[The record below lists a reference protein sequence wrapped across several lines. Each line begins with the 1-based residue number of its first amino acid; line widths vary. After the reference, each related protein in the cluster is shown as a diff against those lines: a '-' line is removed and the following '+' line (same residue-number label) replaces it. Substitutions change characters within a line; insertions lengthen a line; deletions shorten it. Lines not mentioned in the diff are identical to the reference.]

1 MKYNYKIYAR
11 ALVFAL
17 EEAQNLAQKEKVI
30 KNFLFLVQKNKDT
43 RQIKKIIDFASRI
56 IYKKEGRQRIIL
68 ETARP
73 QNNLKNL
80 FQKFFNEKD
89 IIEEKINPN
98 ILAGLRIVFDDEK
111 ELDFSF
117 KKRLELL
124 N

>member
-1 MKYNYKIYAR
+1 MKYNYKIYAK
-11 ALVFAL
+11 ALVSAL
-17 EEAQNLAQKEKVI
+17 DEALDSVQKEKII
-30 KNFLFLVQKNKDT
+30 KNFLFLIQKNNDV
-43 RQIKKIIDFASRI
+43 RQLKKIINYASKI
-56 IYKKEGRQRIIL
+56 IYKKEGRQKIIL

-98 ILAGLRIVFDDEK
+98 ILAGLRIVINNEK

>member
-1 MKYNYKIYAR
+1 MKYDYKIYAR

-17 EEAQNLAQKEKVI
+17 NEAPGLIQKEKII
-30 KNFLFLVQKNKDT
+30 KNFLSLIQKNRDT
-43 RQIKKIIDFASRI
+43 RQLKKIIDFASKI
-56 IYKKEGRQRIIL
+56 IYKKDGRQIIIL

-98 ILAGLRIVFDDEK
+98 ILAGLRIIFDDEK

>member
-11 ALVFAL
+11 ALVSAL
-17 EEAQNLAQKEKVI
+17 DEAQDLAQKEKII
-30 KNFLFLVQKNKDT
+30 KNFLALIQKNKDT
-43 RQIKKIIDFASRI
+43 RQLKKIIDFASKI
-56 IYKKEGRQRIIL
+56 IYKKEGRQKIIL

-80 FQKFFNEKD
+80 FQKFFSEKD

-98 ILAGLRIVFDDEK
+98 ILAGIRIVINDEK

>member
-11 ALVFAL
+11 ALVSAL
-17 EEAQNLAQKEKVI
+17 DEAQDLVQKEKII
-30 KNFLFLVQKNKDT
+30 KNFLSLVQKNKDA
-43 RQIKKIIDFASRI
+43 RQLKKIIDFASKI

>member
-11 ALVFAL
+11 ALVSAL
-17 EEAQNLAQKEKVI
+17 DEAQDLAQKEKII
-30 KNFLFLVQKNKDT
+30 KNFLSLIQKNKDT
-43 RQIKKIIDFASRI
+43 RQLKKIIDFASKI

-80 FQKFFNEKD
+80 FQKFFSEKD

-98 ILAGLRIVFDDEK
+98 ILAGIRIVINDEK

>member
-11 ALVFAL
+11 ALVSAL
-17 EEAQNLAQKEKVI
+17 DETQDLVQKEKII
-30 KNFLFLVQKNKDT
+30 KNFLFLVQKNKDV
-43 RQIKKIIDFASRI
+43 RQLKKIIDFASKI
-56 IYKKEGRQRIIL
+56 IYKKDGRQRIIL

>member
-11 ALVFAL
+11 ALVSAL
-17 EEAQNLAQKEKVI
+17 DEAQDLAQKEKII

-43 RQIKKIIDFASRI
+43 RQLKKIVDFTSKI
-56 IYKKEGRQRIIL
+56 LYKKEGYKRIVL
-68 ETARP
+68 ETARA
-73 QNNLKNL
+73 QNNLRSL
-80 FQKFFNEKD
+80 FQKFFDEKD
-89 IIEEKINPN
+89 VIEEKINPK
-98 ILAGLRIVFDDEK
+98 ILAGIRIVIDDEK

>member
-1 MKYNYKIYAR
+1 MKYNYKIYAK
-11 ALVFAL
+11 ALVSAL
-17 EEAQNLAQKEKVI
+17 DEAQDLAQKEKII
-30 KNFLFLVQKNKDT
+30 KNFLSLIQKNKDP
-43 RQIKKIIDFASRI
+43 RQLKKIIDFASKI

-98 ILAGLRIVFDDEK
+98 ILAGIRIVINDEK

>member
-1 MKYNYKIYAR
+1 MKYNYKIYVK
-11 ALVFAL
+11 ALVSAL
-17 EEAQNLAQKEKVI
+17 DEAQDLAQKEKII
-30 KNFLFLVQKNKDT
+30 KNFLSLIQKNKDT
-43 RQIKKIIDFASRI
+43 RQLKKIIDFASKI

-98 ILAGLRIVFDDEK
+98 ILAGIRIVINDEK

>member
-11 ALVFAL
+11 ALVSAL
-17 EEAQNLAQKEKVI
+17 DEAQDLAQKEKII
-30 KNFLFLVQKNKDT
+30 KNFLFLVQKNKDV
-43 RQIKKIIDFASRI
+43 RQLKKIIDFASKI

-98 ILAGLRIVFDDEK
+98 ILAGIRIVINDEK

>member
-1 MKYNYKIYAR
+1 MKYNYKIYAK
-11 ALVFAL
+11 ALVSAL
-17 EEAQNLAQKEKVI
+17 DEAQDLAQKEKII
-30 KNFLFLVQKNKDT
+30 KNFLALIQKNKDT
-43 RQIKKIIDFASRI
+43 RQLKKIIDFASKI
-56 IYKKEGRQRIIL
+56 IYKKEGRQKIIL

-80 FQKFFNEKD
+80 FQKFFSEKD

-98 ILAGLRIVFDDEK
+98 ILAGIRIIINDEK

>member
-11 ALVFAL
+11 ALVSAL
-17 EEAQNLAQKEKVI
+17 DEAQDLAQKEKII
-30 KNFLFLVQKNKDT
+30 KNFLSLIQKNKDT
-43 RQIKKIIDFASRI
+43 RQLKKIIDFASKI

-98 ILAGLRIVFDDEK
+98 ILAGIRIVINDEK

>member
-11 ALVFAL
+11 ALVSAL
-17 EEAQNLAQKEKVI
+17 DEAQDLAQKEKII
-30 KNFLFLVQKNKDT
+30 KNFLALIQKNKDT
-43 RQIKKIIDFASRI
+43 RQLKKIIDFASKI

-98 ILAGLRIVFDDEK
+98 ILAGIRIVINDEK